1 MTQNRIDQQNRVQT
15 EAQDPIGAIAGQT
28 TLGTNG
34 RPQREIA
41 RESGF
46 GIAWALAH

>member
-1 MTQNRIDQQNRVQT
+1 MTQDRIDQQDRVQT
-15 EAQDPIGAIAGQT
+15 EAKDPIGAIAGQT
-28 TLGTNG
+28 TGS

-41 RESGF
+41 PESGF